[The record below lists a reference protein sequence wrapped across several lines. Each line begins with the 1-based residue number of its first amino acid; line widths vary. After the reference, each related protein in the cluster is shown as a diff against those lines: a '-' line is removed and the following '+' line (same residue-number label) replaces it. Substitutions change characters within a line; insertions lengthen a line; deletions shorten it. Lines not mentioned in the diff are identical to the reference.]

1 LLRVHKLNEQF
12 DWSIPISASTI
23 KSALHYFRHSSVWA
37 FSVRYSVV
45 LSLALLMLICADLYN
60 LINFFLNII
69 LRDYD
74 YYALQDDDVVLEA
87 CGRKMSSLT
96 SCDAQTKTA
105 GGSEIFSGQTITRES
120 QQRILQLDF
129 RIRNYRQ
136 NNELKTKIA
145 VFETDNQRNAQPDI
159 VETNSQN
166 RKQRFTNE
174 LCKACVNQRSAISG
188 KLFCLNFTPTLL
200 VRFT

>member
-129 RIRNYRQ
+129 RIR
-136 NNELKTKIA
+136 
-145 VFETDNQRNAQPDI
+145 RNAQPDI